1 MQYHLNLAAG
11 IGKRIGMSSM
21 NDKPMISI
29 GALGGTISMTGTPGG
44 QGVTSNLGARELAE
58 SVPGLAQKATLQLHT
73 LARIGSGSIRFQHLF
88 DTLAWA
94 QQQVIEGAQ
103 GVVITQGTDTLEETA
118 FLLDLFWNCREPLVL
133 MGAMRNPQM
142 PGADGSANLLAAV
155 QVAADQDS
163 RGRGALVVMND
174 DIHEARRVRK
184 MHTTHV
190 NAFESPVV
198 GPVGVIQEGLVRYL
212 RDTPA
217 TVRLPVP
224 PAHSSKVLL
233 LEHSLDDDPE
243 LVSYAV
249 SAGYA
254 GIVVAGFGSGHA
266 SERMRD
272 ALVAAASQMPVI
284 MCSRTGAGST
294 TTAVYGYKGAEIDLQ
309 QHGILMG
316 GWLCPRKARLLLSA
330 AVWNGLDRVA
340 LGHLL
345 AAWSQ

>member
-1 MQYHLNLAAG
+1 
-11 IGKRIGMSSM
+11 
-21 NDKPMISI
+21 
-29 GALGGTISMTGTPGG
+29 MTGTPGE
-44 QGVTSNLGARELAE
+44 QGVTSSLGARELAE
-58 SVPGLAQKATLQLHT
+58 SVPGLDQVATLKLHT
-73 LARIGSGSIRFQHLF
+73 LARIGSGSIRFAHLF

-94 QQQVIEGAQ
+94 RQQVLEGSQ

-155 QVAADQDS
+155 QVAADQGS

-184 MHTTHV
+184 MHTTRV

-198 GPVGVIQEGLVRYL
+198 GPVGVIQEGDVQYL
-212 RDTPA
+212 RNTPE
-217 TVRLPVP
+217 TERLPVP
-224 PAHSSKVLL
+224 PAYRGKVLL
-233 LEHSLDDDPE
+233 LEHSLDDDPD
-243 LVSYAV
+243 LVSYALK
-249 SAGYA
+249 AGYVA
-254 GIVVAGFGSGHA
+254 IVVAGFGSGHA

-272 ALVAAASQMPVI
+272 ALVAAAAQVPVI

-294 TTAVYGYKGAEIDLQ
+294 TRAVYGYKGAEIDLQ

-316 GWLCPRKARLLLSA
+316 GWLCPRKVRLLLSA
-330 AVWNGLDRVA
+330 ALWNDFDRHA
-340 LGHLL
+340 ISQLL
-345 AAWSQ
+345 QAWSQ